1 MKKHKENGFSMIELL
16 ISMAIF
22 SLLAGAIGGVYV
34 STSRTSTLQNASA
47 GVQQNVRA
55 ALEIMVQDIRM
66 AGYDPTGSSKFG
78 IPIKNTSKIQVTSDR
93 WIDDDPEEKA
103 NHPNGDIDEVNGG
116 FEQIS
121 YERNGNDLRR
131 ILYED
136 TGIESTE
143 TIIENVTDLQ
153 FTYPVTNP
161 SIVDITLTVEENAG
175 YGNTVSRTLE
185 TRVYCRNLDI
195 N

>member
-22 SLLAGAIGGVYV
+22 SLLAGAISGVYV

-47 GVQQNVRA
+47 GVQQSVRA

-66 AGYDPTGSSKFG
+66 AGYYNPTGADPNPAS
-78 IPIKNTSKIQVTSDR
+78 IEVADLNKIRITSDR
-93 WIDDDPEEKA
+93 
-103 NHPNGDIDEVNGG
+103 NGDGDVDDL
-116 FEQIS
+116 FERIT
-121 YERNGNDLRR
+121 YEFTNNQLRQ
-131 ILYED
+131 ILYEG
-136 TGIESTE
+136 TGSQSSQ
-143 TIIENVTDLQ
+143 TIIDNVTDLQ
-153 FTYPVTNP
+153 FTYSGTNN

>member
-47 GVQQNVRA
+47 GVQQSVRA

-66 AGYDPTGSSKFG
+66 AGYDPTDSSNFG
-78 IPIKNTSKIQVTSDR
+78 IPIVNSSKIQVTSDR
-93 WIDDDPEEKA
+93 WIDPSDQA
-103 NHPNGDIDEVNGG
+103 NHPNGDIDENG
-116 FEQIS
+116 FEQMS
-121 YERNGNDLRR
+121 YELNGNDLRR
-131 ILYED
+131 ILYEG
-136 TGIESTE
+136 TGNQSIQ
-143 TIIENVTDLQ
+143 TIIENVTGLE
-153 FTYPVTNP
+153 FTYSGTNN

-175 YGNTVSRTLE
+175 YGNTISRTLE

>member
-1 MKKHKENGFSMIELL
+1 MKKNNTTGFSMIELL

-66 AGYDPTGSSKFG
+66 AGYNPTGADPNPASIEITESQ
-78 IPIKNTSKIQVTSDR
+78 KIQVTADR
-93 WIDDDPEEKA
+93 DETGTIDNTNFERIAYEL
-103 NHPNGDIDEVNGG
+103 VNN
-116 FEQIS
+116 E
-121 YERNGNDLRR
+121 LRR
-131 ILYED
+131 ILYGGTSND
-136 TGIESTE
+136 A
-143 TIIENVTDLQ
+143 IINNVTGLQ
-153 FTYPVTNP
+153 FTYPVTNN
-161 SIVDITLTVEENAG
+161 SIVEITLTVEENAG

>member
-16 ISMAIF
+16 ISMVIF

-55 ALEIMVQDIRM
+55 ALELMVQDIRM
-66 AGYDPTGSSKFG
+66 AGYNPTGADPNPAL
-78 IPIKNTSKIQVTSDR
+78 IEVADPNKIQVTSDR
-93 WIDDDPEEKA
+93 NENGTIDNTDFERIAYEL
-103 NHPNGDIDEVNGG
+103 VNN
-116 FEQIS
+116 E
-121 YERNGNDLRR
+121 LRR
-131 ILYED
+131 ILYGGASND
-136 TGIESTE
+136 A
-143 TIIENVTDLQ
+143 IINNVTDLE
-153 FTYPVTNP
+153 FTYSGTNN

>member
-1 MKKHKENGFSMIELL
+1 MKKHKEKGFSMIELL

-47 GVQQNVRA
+47 GVQQSVRG

-66 AGYDPTGSSKFG
+66 AGYNPTGTDPNPASIEIAESQ
-78 IPIKNTSKIQVTSDR
+78 KIQVTADR
-93 WIDDDPEEKA
+93 DGNGTIDNTNFERIAYEL
-103 NHPNGDIDEVNGG
+103 VNN
-116 FEQIS
+116 E
-121 YERNGNDLRR
+121 LRR
-131 ILYED
+131 ILYGGASND
-136 TGIESTE
+136 A
-143 TIIENVTDLQ
+143 IINNVTDLQ